1 MKFKNKILFL
11 AIIIYQGLSGEI
23 LIPKY
28 PQVTFETT
36 EGKIVL
42 ELDYQRAPITVR
54 NFLELIDEQ
63 FYDNTIFH
71 RVISDFMIQGG
82 GFSVGSSIFREDLDK
97 KESNKTIPNES
108 GNGISNLRG
117 TIAMARLPQP
127 HTAGS
132 QFFINVVDNRAL
144 NPGPSNWGYAVFGY
158 VIDGMDIVDKIS
170 KMPTGSN
177 GQFKSDVP
185 IVPVIMTKVYWKKD
199 F

>member
-23 LIPKY
+23 LVPNY
-28 PQVTFETT
+28 PRIILETT
-36 EGKIVL
+36 EGTIVL
-42 ELDYQRAPITVR
+42 ELDNKKAPITVR
-54 NFLELIDEQ
+54 NFIELIDKK

-82 GFSVGSSIFREDLDK
+82 GFNRNLDK

-108 GNGISNLRG
+108 GNGIPNLRG

-132 QFFINVVDNRAL
+132 QFFINVVDNRTL
-144 NPGPSNWGYAVFGY
+144 NPSPSNWGYAVFGY
-158 VIDGMDIVDKIS
+158 VIDGMNIVDKIS
-170 KMPTGSN
+170 MMPTGSS

-185 IVPVIMTKVYWKKD
+185 IVPVIMTKAYWKKD
-199 F
+199 I

>member
-1 MKFKNKILFL
+1 MKFKNKLLFL
-11 AIIIYQGLSGEI
+11 AIIVYQGLSGEI
-23 LIPKY
+23 LIPSY

-42 ELDYQRAPITVR
+42 ELDYKRAPITVR
-54 NFLELIDEQ
+54 NFLELIDKQ

-82 GFSVGSSIFREDLDK
+82 GFNRDLDK

-108 GNGISNLRG
+108 GNGIPNLRG

-144 NPGPSNWGYAVFGY
+144 NPGSSNWGYAVFGY
-158 VIDGMDIVDKIS
+158 VIDGMNIVDKIS
-170 KMPTGSN
+170 KMPTGSS
-177 GQFKSDVP
+177 GQFESDVP
-185 IVPVIMTKVYWKKD
+185 IVPIIVTKAYWKKD
-199 F
+199 I

>member
-1 MKFKNKILFL
+1 MKYKKKILFL

-23 LIPKY
+23 LIPNY

-36 EGKIVL
+36 EGKIIL

-54 NFLELIDEQ
+54 NFLELIDKQ

-82 GFSVGSSIFREDLDK
+82 AFNRDLDK

-108 GNGISNLRG
+108 GNGIPNLRG

-170 KMPTGSN
+170 MMPTGSS

-185 IVPVIMTKVYWKKD
+185 IVPVIVTKAYWKKD
-199 F
+199 I

>member
-1 MKFKNKILFL
+1 MKYKKKLLFL
-11 AIIIYQGLSGEI
+11 AIIIFQGLSGEI
-23 LIPKY
+23 LIPNY

-71 RVISDFMIQGG
+71 RVIPDFMIQGG
-82 GFSVGSSIFREDLDK
+82 GFNRDLDK

-108 GNGISNLRG
+108 GNGILNLRG

-144 NPGPSNWGYAVFGY
+144 NPGSNNWGYAVFGY

-170 KMPTGSN
+170 ETPTSSSGR
-177 GQFKSDVP
+177 FKSDVP
-185 IVPVIMTKVYWKKD
+185 IVPIIITKAYLEKGI
-199 F
+199 

>member
-11 AIIIYQGLSGEI
+11 AVIIFQGLSGEN
-23 LIPKY
+23 LIPNY

-54 NFLELIDEQ
+54 NFLELMDKQ

-82 GFSVGSSIFREDLDK
+82 GFNRDLDK
-97 KESNKTIPNES
+97 KESSKTIANES
-108 GNGISNLRG
+108 GNGILNLRG
-117 TIAMARLPQP
+117 TIAMARTVQP
-127 HTAGS
+127 HSAGS
-132 QFFINVVDNRAL
+132 QFFINVVDNRTL
-144 NPGPSNWGYAVFGY
+144 NPSPSNWGYAVFGY

-185 IVPVIMTKVYWKKD
+185 IIPVIVTKAYWKKD
-199 F
+199 I

>member
-11 AIIIYQGLSGEI
+11 AIIVYQGLSGEI
-23 LIPKY
+23 LIPNY

-42 ELDYQRAPITVR
+42 ELDYQKAPITVR
-54 NFLELIDEQ
+54 NFLKLIDKQ
-63 FYDNTIFH
+63 FYNNTIFH

-82 GFSVGSSIFREDLDK
+82 GFNRDLDK

-108 GNGISNLRG
+108 GNGIPNLRG

-158 VIDGMDIVDKIS
+158 VIDGMNIVDKIS
-170 KMPTGSN
+170 KMPTGSS

-185 IVPVIMTKVYWKKD
+185 IIPVIVTKAYWKKD
-199 F
+199 I

>member
-1 MKFKNKILFL
+1 MKFKNKIFFL

-23 LIPKY
+23 LIPNY

-54 NFLELIDEQ
+54 NFLELINEQ

-71 RVISDFMIQGG
+71 RVIPDFMIQGG
-82 GFSVGSSIFREDLDK
+82 GFNRDLDK

-108 GNGISNLRG
+108 GNGIPNLRG

-158 VIDGMDIVDKIS
+158 VIDGMNIVDKIS
-170 KMPTGSN
+170 KMPTGSS

-185 IVPVIMTKVYWKKD
+185 IVPVIVTKAYWKKD
-199 F
+199 I

>member
-11 AIIIYQGLSGEI
+11 AIIIFQGLPGEN
-23 LIPKY
+23 LIPNY

-54 NFLELIDEQ
+54 NFLELMDKQ

-82 GFSVGSSIFREDLDK
+82 GFNRDLDK

-108 GNGISNLRG
+108 GNGIPNLRG

-132 QFFINVVDNRAL
+132 QFFINVVDNRNL
-144 NPGPSNWGYAVFGY
+144 NPSPSNWGYAVFGY

-170 KMPTGSN
+170 KIPTGSN

>member
-11 AIIIYQGLSGEI
+11 AIIIFQGLPGEN
-23 LIPKY
+23 LIPNY

-54 NFLELIDEQ
+54 NFLELMDKQ

-82 GFSVGSSIFREDLDK
+82 GFNRDLDK
-97 KESNKTIPNES
+97 KESSKTIPNES
-108 GNGISNLRG
+108 GNGIPNLRG

-132 QFFINVVDNRAL
+132 QFFINVIDNRTL

-158 VIDGMDIVDKIS
+158 VIDGMNIVDKIS
-170 KMPTGSN
+170 KMPTSSS

-185 IVPVIMTKVYWKKD
+185 IVPVIVTKAYWKKD
-199 F
+199 I

>member
-1 MKFKNKILFL
+1 MKFKNKLLFL

-42 ELDYQRAPITVR
+42 ELDYQKAPITVR
-54 NFLELIDEQ
+54 NFLELIDKQ

-82 GFSVGSSIFREDLDK
+82 GFNRDLDK
-97 KESNKTIPNES
+97 KESSKTIPNES
-108 GNGISNLRG
+108 GNGIPNLRG
-117 TIAMARLPQP
+117 TIAMARLSQP

-144 NPGPSNWGYAVFGY
+144 NPSPSNWGYAVFGY

-170 KMPTGSN
+170 KIPTGSN

-185 IVPVIMTKVYWKKD
+185 IVPIIMTKVYWKKD

>member
-1 MKFKNKILFL
+1 MKFKNKIFFL

-23 LIPKY
+23 LIPNY

-54 NFLELIDEQ
+54 NFLELINEQ

-71 RVISDFMIQGG
+71 RVIPDFMIQGG
-82 GFSVGSSIFREDLDK
+82 GFNRDLDK
-97 KESNKTIPNES
+97 KESSKTIANES
-108 GNGISNLRG
+108 GNGIPNLRG

-158 VIDGMDIVDKIS
+158 VVDGMDIVDKIS
-170 KMPTGSN
+170 IMPTGSS

-185 IVPVIMTKVYWKKD
+185 IIPVIVTKAYWKKD
-199 F
+199 I